1 METNHGLA
9 TLGMPES
16 MDLSWTADIEG
27 RPGRVT
33 VVHGAQAEVLLVN
46 ESGELKELLLPLSRS
61 LATTPVAGD
70 WVLADESRIVALGP
84 RMTNLSRPDPSGV
97 GAQVLAAN
105 IDYVMMVLPLER
117 GLNVGALERLAVM
130 AWDSGAT
137 PLTVLTKADLAADL
151 TDVTEAA
158 AQAAPGVEVLLT
170 SSVTGTGL
178 DRLREIMASGT
189 TTTMLGAS
197 GAGKTSL
204 LNAIDG
210 RAEKV
215 LTVSAAGEGR
225 HATTSRRLYR
235 MSSGGVLLD
244 VPGIRS
250 LDLIA
255 SDQGVDETFTEI
267 YDASQHC
274 RFRDC
279 SHTTEPDCAVLA
291 AVADGTIEERR
302 LNNWRKIHREMA
314 YQERRGDAAAMS
326 EQRADWKSM
335 TKLWRKKPS

>member
-1 METNHGLA
+1 MQQHLTA
-9 TLGMPES
+9 LGMPDG
-16 MDLSWTADIEG
+16 MDLTWTTAAEG
-27 RPGRVT
+27 RAGRVT
-33 VVHGAQAEVLLVN
+33 VVHGAQAEVLLAKD
-46 ESGELKELLLPLSRS
+46 SGELEEVLLPLSRS

-70 WVLADESRIVALGP
+70 WVLADGSRITALGP
-84 RMTNLSRPDPSGV
+84 RTTNLSRPDPSGV

-105 IDYVMMVLPLER
+105 IDHVLMVLPLER
-117 GLNVGALERLAVM
+117 GLNVGALERLTVM

-137 PLTVLTKADLAADL
+137 PLTVLTKADLATDL
-151 TDVTEAA
+151 GGATDAA
-158 AQAAPGVEVLLT
+158 AQAAPGVEVVLT

-178 DRLREIMASGT
+178 DRLREIMVSGT

-210 RAEKV
+210 RSEKV
-215 LTVSAAGEGR
+215 LGVSPAGEGR

-235 MSSGGVLLD
+235 LSTGGVLLD

-255 SDQGVDETFTEI
+255 SDHGVDETFAEI
-267 YDASQHC
+267 HDASQRC

-291 AVADGTIEERR
+291 AVVDGTIEARR
-302 LNNWRKIHREMA
+302 LANWRKIHREMA

-326 EQRADWKSM
+326 EQRAEWKSM
-335 TKLWRKKPS
+335 TKLWRKKSS